1 METGWGP
8 ANEVEREIAEA
19 LTAGDGR
26 RFANAVIAAPL
37 YLPVLPEHGSERWR
51 ELSAQLPLDQ
61 PHVLVF
67 TSPDAMSRLLGS
79 YTRGHIETDYAS
91 LTRSWPGPQFQLAIN
106 PGLPIGSVM
115 PVEALD
121 QLRTGKEQ
129 LIPAEALS
137 SLVEERVNKQMR
149 DLCLAGLGLGVGV
162 LPRPAPPANE
172 LEAALAKASSEADG
186 EAFLAALWEADVV
199 VPTSEAV
206 EEIELD
212 PEQGFPWLDFEDAIP
227 VFTSQE
233 QLERTS
239 SSVEF
244 SAVVPFLALLA
255 LWPDSHHML
264 CLNPGAPTELFL
276 SGETLLSILIEMDQ
290 LPPELEEPDAPLP
303 PLGRSSHTGHD
314 NPVDDHITPPHDL
327 L

>member
-19 LTAGDGR
+19 LTTGDGK
-26 RFANAVIAAPL
+26 RFANAVITSPL
-37 YLPVLPEHGSERWR
+37 YLPVLPEQGSERWR

-67 TSPDAMSRLLGS
+67 TSTDAMSLLLGS
-79 YTRGHIETDYAS
+79 YTRGHIETDYTS
-91 LTRSWPGPQFQLAIN
+91 LVRSWPGPQFQLAIN

-115 PVEALD
+115 PVEALE
-121 QLRTGKEQ
+121 QLRTGKEE

-137 SLVEERVNKQMR
+137 SLVEERVTKRMR
-149 DLCLAGLGLGVGV
+149 ELCLAGLGLGVGV
-162 LPRPAPPANE
+162 LPAAAPPANE
-172 LEAALAKASSEADG
+172 LEEALDKASAEADG
-186 EAFLAALWEADVV
+186 EAFLAALWESDVV
-199 VPTSEAV
+199 VPTSEEV
-206 EEIELD
+206 EEIVLD
-212 PEQGFPWLDFEDAIP
+212 PEVGFPWLDFEDAVP

-239 SSVEF
+239 NSVEF

-255 LWPDSHHML
+255 LWPDAHHTL
-264 CLNPGAPTELFL
+264 CLNPGAPTELIL

-290 LPPELEEPDAPLP
+290 LPPEPDQPDAPIP
-303 PLGRSSHTGHD
+303 PLSHD
-314 NPVDDHITPPHDL
+314 RPDVDDHITPPHDL